1 MSARLLTS
9 VKTVC
14 PRRYSRLLSTR
25 VLLWRSIAR
34 LVFLV
39 TLYTLYNTLCFIH
52 YCIIRSQ
59 YAVENYSM
67 VSVLS
72 DALCVI
78 QYVVLYTLLYNVQ
91 CTLYNALSI
100 CPGPSLVYNVYCTL
114 YIVNVHCPLY
124 SVRTVHI
131 EQCTMCYM
139 QYLFLFLM
147 TILLTQITAAQNEV
161 ALSYY
166 KVRGLY
172 FVAIILVRSIV

>member
-34 LVFLV
+34 LVFLM

-52 YCIIRSQ
+52 YCIIRCQ

-100 CPGPSLVYNVYCTL
+100 CPGPSLVYNVHCKCTL
-114 YIVNVHCPLY
+114 
-124 SVRTVHI
+124 STV
-131 EQCTMCYM
+131 QCTYSSHCTMY
-139 QYLFLFLM
+139 
-147 TILLTQITAAQNEV
+147 NV
-161 ALSYY
+161 
-166 KVRGLY
+166 LY
-172 FVAIILVRSIV
+172 AISISLPDDYISHTNNCHTKWSHA